1 MSGGGPLG
9 LLAQEPSD
17 QPFAFL
23 LLSLLSSRY
32 TLCHAVRMT
41 EIPQGSL
48 FCFRQASFSTTKR
61 LHQTKWL
68 LSERIWTNLKS
79 PHALAPVSATFIC
92 PICFYFKLKRVY
104 QSVVC
109 GYSRC
114 HVWLLWL
121 QEENKEGALLQ
132 SRGVGVNALLRGHVL
147 LSGIPE
153 SLSSLPPLLM
163 SPPPYCSNFSRLLS
177 AQTDEWGPV
186 CVYARTPCREEN
198 VNPSPAFS
206 LHRQRV

>member
-1 MSGGGPLG
+1 MKAHGRREVMSGGGPLG

-23 LLSLLSSRY
+23 LLSLLSPHVTPS
-32 TLCHAVRMT
+32 VRMT

-92 PICFYFKLKRVY
+92 LICFAFTSNLNVY
-104 QSVVC
+104 IKASSVDT
-109 GYSRC
+109 
-114 HVWLLWL
+114 
-121 QEENKEGALLQ
+121 
-132 SRGVGVNALLRGHVL
+132 
-147 LSGIPE
+147 LSV
-153 SLSSLPPLLM
+153 
-163 SPPPYCSNFSRLLS
+163 SRLTALTS
-177 AQTDEWGPV
+177 G
-186 CVYARTPCREEN
+186 RK
-198 VNPSPAFS
+198 
-206 LHRQRV
+206 

>member
-1 MSGGGPLG
+1 MHPNQPDISSDAGSRSELLLTEYTLIPMKAHGRREVMSGGGPLG

-23 LLSLLSSRY
+23 LLSLLSSCY

-41 EIPQGSL
+41 ETPQGSL
-48 FCFRQASFSTTKR
+48 FSFRQASFSTTKR

-92 PICFYFKLKRVY
+92 LICFYFKLKRVY

-114 HVWLLWL
+114 HV
-121 QEENKEGALLQ
+121 
-132 SRGVGVNALLRGHVL
+132 
-147 LSGIPE
+147 
-153 SLSSLPPLLM
+153 
-163 SPPPYCSNFSRLLS
+163 
-177 AQTDEWGPV
+177 
-186 CVYARTPCREEN
+186 
-198 VNPSPAFS
+198 
-206 LHRQRV
+206 